1 MALKTNLDK
10 MSTSQI
16 QKMRDD
22 QTKFM
27 KEQIEHLEVQD
38 KYSSHKA
45 NIAENTLRE
54 YMSKVKLAQLKAPPE
69 PEDEPSK
76 EA

>member
-10 MSTSQI
+10 LSNSEI

-27 KEQIEHLEVQD
+27 KDQLEHLEVQD

>member
-1 MALKTNLDK
+1 MSQKTNLDK

-16 QKMRDD
+16 QEMRDD

-38 KYSSHKA
+38 KYS
-45 NIAENTLRE
+45 
-54 YMSKVKLAQLKAPPE
+54 
-69 PEDEPSK
+69 
-76 EA
+76 